1 MAKKVSG
8 PQILTANLLSD
19 GMVVFLVSDGTWRG
33 SVENALI
40 ASSDDDVAKLEE
52 GGTLAVQA
60 NLIVDPYLIA
70 VEETDGRPVP
80 VAFRERI
87 RTSGPSIEFE
97 LNARAEGLAAYAG

>member
-1 MAKKVSG
+1 MAKELTG

-19 GMVVFLVSDGTWRG
+19 GMVVFLASDGTWRG
-33 SVENALI
+33 SIDSALI
-40 ASSDDDVAKLEE
+40 ARSDEDIAELEA

-60 NLIVDPYLIA
+60 NLVVDPYLIE
-70 VEETDGRPVP
+70 VEETDDRPVP

-97 LNARAEGLAAYAG
+97 FSAGAEELAAYAG